1 MAYQI
6 LSDLQNNIVIHDL
19 INTYFGSTIP
29 HEFYFLKVFSKYE
42 LLNDHRL
49 TLLFIRFVTQYY
61 PKYHWDQ
68 MNVADCI
75 TSLLYECCLY
85 SRILEYKYLYDIEED
100 ESLLTKSMEFGDIIT
115 DFLIRFRNYSL
126 VKCSGESIIITAQS
140 DCHKRFEQY
149 LSNGYSL
156 ERKAKVTYVGN
167 FHSINRGHFYK
178 LPVLPTRD
186 IGYPID
192 EIIETSEE
200 KYMKVLSI

>member
-29 HEFYFLKVFSKYE
+29 HELYFLKVFSKYE

-115 DFLIRFRNYSL
+115 DFL
-126 VKCSGESIIITAQS
+126 
-140 DCHKRFEQY
+140 KRFEQY